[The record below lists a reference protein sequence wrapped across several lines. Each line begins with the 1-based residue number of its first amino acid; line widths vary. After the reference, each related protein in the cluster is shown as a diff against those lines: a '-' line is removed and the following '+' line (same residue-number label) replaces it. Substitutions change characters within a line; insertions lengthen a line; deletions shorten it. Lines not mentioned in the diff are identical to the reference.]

1 MILDSFDEGFIEGE
15 FLVFVVERGG
25 EGFEE
30 SGLAVFMGF
39 VMVVVLGLGFGH
51 IWMGFFVIIIF
62 IDGWVW
68 WQFVLLIKRLFEWF
82 GVDN

>member
-1 MILDSFDEGFIEGE
+1 
-15 FLVFVVERGG
+15 
-25 EGFEE
+25 
-30 SGLAVFMGF
+30 MGF

-68 WQFVLLIKRLFEWF
+68 WQFVLLIKRLFE
-82 GVDN
+82 

>member
-1 MILDSFDEGFIEGE
+1 
-15 FLVFVVERGG
+15 
-25 EGFEE
+25 
-30 SGLAVFMGF
+30 
-39 VMVVVLGLGFGH
+39 
-51 IWMGFFVIIIF
+51 MGFFVIIIF